1 MPQELLSYDVFGDSD
16 AERTALIC
24 HGILGS
30 RQNWRT
36 VARKLVAA
44 APQLRVVTVDHRN
57 HGDAPPLPGPHTV
70 AACADDLLR
79 LGAHLGAPEILVGHS
94 FGGKV
99 VLAAAERR
107 PPGLEQVWV
116 LDSLPGPLTDEEARS
131 GEVAAVI
138 AALHEVELPLERRQD
153 IVPILVDRGFSRGLA
168 RWMTTNLA
176 RSPDG
181 WRWRFD
187 LKGVVE
193 MISDYYP
200 LDLWHVLEA
209 PDPMLEVHLVRAG
222 RSERWTADVVER
234 LGSLPPGSPTVD
246 HLLPDRGH
254 WLHAE
259 DPDELVALIVDH
271 LE

>member
-1 MPQELLSYDVFGDSD
+1 MPQDLLSYDVFGESD
-16 AERTALIC
+16 ARRTALVC

-44 APQLRVVTVDHRN
+44 APDLRVVTVDHRN
-57 HGDAPPLPGPHTV
+57 HGDAPALPGPHTV
-70 AACADDLLR
+70 AACAEDLRR
-79 LGAHLGAPEILVGHS
+79 LGEHLGPPEILVGHS

-99 VLAAAERR
+99 VLAAAEQR

-116 LDSLPGPLTDEEARS
+116 LDSVPGPLTEAEARS
-131 GEVAAVI
+131 GEVAQVI
-138 AALHEVELPLERRQD
+138 AALREVEVPLAQRQD
-153 IVPILVDRGFSRGLA
+153 IVPILMERGFSRSLA
-168 RWMTTNLA
+168 RWMTTNLT
-176 RSPDG
+176 RSSEG

-187 LKGVVE
+187 LDGVVE

-209 PDPMLEVHLVRAG
+209 PDPMLEVHMVRAG
-222 RSERWTADVVER
+222 RSDRWTPDVLER
-234 LGSLPPGSPTVD
+234 LSSLPPGSPTVD
-246 HLLPDRGH
+246 HLLPERGH

-271 LE
+271 LV